1 MTTMK
6 ITRQR
11 RPQLRMEMSPLID
24 CVFLLLI
31 FFMLSST
38 FLTPAIKLSLPT
50 AAAGTNDAQEIL
62 VTLDVDGQVFLNKQ
76 LTSFSELGPELQKLL
91 AGSDA
96 RVVTIRGDEAMTYDN
111 FVRALDIAKKSGA
124 EHVNI
129 AHSTP

>member
-1 MTTMK
+1 MK

-11 RPQLRMEMSPLID
+11 KSPLRTEMSPLTG

-50 AAAGTNDAQEIL
+50 AAAGTNGAQEIL
-62 VTLDVDGQVFLNKQ
+62 ITLDVDGQVFLNKK
-76 LTSFSELGPELQKLL
+76 LTSFLQLGPELRELL
-91 AGSDA
+91 ANSES

-111 FVRALDIAKKSGA
+111 FVRALDIAKKFGA

-129 AHSTP
+129 AHSTPY

>member
-1 MTTMK
+1 MQ

-11 RPQLRMEMSPLID
+11 KSNLRMEMSPLID

-38 FLTPAIKLSLPT
+38 FLTPAIKLDLPT
-50 AAAGTNDAQEIL
+50 AAAGTNGAQEIL
-62 VTLDVDGQVFLNKQ
+62 VTLNAEGEVFLNKKPSSLVQ
-76 LTSFSELGPELQKLL
+76 LGPQLAELLST
-91 AGSDA
+91 SDE
-96 RVVTIRGDEAMTYDN
+96 RVVTIRGDEAMTYDH

-129 AHSTP
+129 AHTTP